1 MKTRI
6 IIDSTANLMADR
18 RALTTVI
25 PLTVRFGEEE
35 FIDGITIT
43 NEEFYKRLET
53 VETLPTTSQVTPEAF
68 RDEFQKVAD
77 AGDEAVVITVAS
89 GLSGTC
95 QSAHIASKEF
105 DNIYLVD
112 SGNVAVGS
120 GVMIEYALRL
130 CEEGKSAKEIKDI
143 LDSIKD
149 KLYIIAMVD
158 TLKYLKMGGRISG
171 VVSLVGGLLNIKP
184 IVKVYDGAI
193 HQIGKARGAKLG
205 NQALIEEIK
214 KVGEIDYT
222 KPVLFGHSGQ
232 SDEGVKLFLE
242 QTKDFWKD
250 GNAPKESIL
259 MGSTIGTHAGPGIVA
274 IAFFAK

>member
-6 IIDSTANLMADR
+6 IIDSTANLKKER

-35 FIDGITIT
+35 YIDGVTIT
-43 NEEFYKRLET
+43 NEQFYEKLET
-53 VETLPTTSQVTPEAF
+53 VDQLPTTSQVAPEEF
-68 RDEFQKVAD
+68 RKEFQKVAD

-95 QSAHIASKEF
+95 QSANIAAKEF
-105 DNIYLVD
+105 DNIYVVD

-120 GVMIEYALRL
+120 GIIVEYALRL
-130 CEEGKSAKEIKDI
+130 AEAGKSAKEIKEI
-143 LDSIKD
+143 LDAEKE
-149 KLYIIAMVD
+149 KVHIIAMVD

-171 VVSLVGGLLNIKP
+171 VVSFVGGLLNIKP
-184 IVKVYDGAI
+184 IVEVYDGAI
-193 HQIGKARGAKLG
+193 HQISKARGAKLG
-205 NQALIEEIK
+205 NQALITEIK
-214 KVGEIDYT
+214 KVGEIDYS

-232 SDEGVKLFLE
+232 TDAGMKLFLE

-250 GNAPKESIL
+250 GVVPKESIL

-274 IAFFAK
+274 IAFFEK

>member
-18 RALTTVI
+18 RAMTTVI

-35 FIDGITIT
+35 FIDGVTIT
-43 NEEFYKRLET
+43 NEVFYQKLET
-53 VETLPTTSQVTPEAF
+53 VDQLPTTSQVSPEEF
-68 RDEFQKVAD
+68 RKVFQEVTD

-95 QSAHIASKEF
+95 QSANISAKEF
-105 DNIYLVD
+105 DNIYVVD

-120 GVMIEYALRL
+120 GIMVEYALRL
-130 CEEGKSAKEIKDI
+130 AEEGKSAKEIKEI
-143 LDSIKD
+143 LDAEKG
-149 KLYIIAMVD
+149 KVHIIAMVD

-171 VVSLVGGLLNIKP
+171 VVSFVGGLLNIKP
-184 IVKVYDGAI
+184 IVEVYDGAI
-193 HQIGKARGAKLG
+193 HQISKARGAKMG
-205 NQALIEEIK
+205 NQTLITEIQ
-214 KVGEIDYT
+214 KVGEIDYS

-232 SDEGVKLFLE
+232 TDAGMKLFLE

-250 GNAPKESIL
+250 GNAPTESIL